1 MGAKAVDDGTAAT
14 MANTVYKMES
24 IAAIVLWSKWNAFFV
39 GMQWMACD
47 VWARSYL

>member
-39 GMQWMACD
+39 GMQWMA
-47 VWARSYL
+47 WARSYL